1 MTCRHEATLRWAAH
15 GSVVAAASFSALPL
29 SGQGVVGRVVD
40 VEGDSVV
47 AGVAVTLA
55 DSLDQARRTVVTD
68 TTGAFAI
75 PVAAPGRYTL
85 RTEHIAYRPVV
96 TRPLAVEAG
105 DVVEV
110 ELRLSRRTFDLDPLV
125 VVGRRTVDVPYLR
138 DYYERVEIA
147 RRTGRGRVLAREELE
162 RLEGL
167 TVRDVLRRERPFKD
181 RFGRRCTPVVYWNG
195 FPVEVAHIP
204 VSNVEG
210 IELYRARENFTGYGG
225 GLCGVVLVWNR
236 PLREGEGR
244 PFSWLKLMVG
254 AGALVLVVAAGLW

>member
-1 MTCRHEATLRWAAH
+1 MICRRRATLRWAGPGLVLVTAVC
-15 GSVVAAASFSALPL
+15 SAVPVA
-29 SGQGVVGRVVD
+29 GQGVVGRVVD
-40 VEGDSVV
+40 VEADSAV

-55 DSLDQARRTVVTD
+55 DSLDRGRGTVVTD
-68 TTGAFAI
+68 TAGSFAI

-85 RTEHIAYRPVV
+85 RTEHVAYRRVV
-96 TRPLAVEAG
+96 TRSFVVEAG

-138 DYYERVEIA
+138 DYYDRVEIA
-147 RRTGRGRVLAREELE
+147 RKMGRGRVLTREELV
-162 RLEGL
+162 RLEGF

-204 VSNVEG
+204 VTNVEG
-210 IELYRARENFTGYGG
+210 IELYRARENYTGYGG
-225 GLCGVVLVWNR
+225 GSCGVVLVWNR

-244 PFSWLKLMVG
+244 RFRWLTLLVG
-254 AGALVLVVAAGLW
+254 AGALLLVTAGLW